1 MKGLQQF
8 ERDHR
13 EKSLARKGGAEDQNG
28 DDGDDAFRKMAMSFY
43 RDDRPVN
50 RSGAAK
56 ARVVDQPRRFAPLLT
71 RGLGRSNK
79 TLSKLSEMQRKRAKG
94 NGSLDV
100 VTNHTM

>member
-13 EKSLARKGGAEDQNG
+13 EKSLARKGGVAEDQNG

-50 RSGAAK
+50 RSGAEMTK
-56 ARVVDQPRRFAPLLT
+56 RVLSTNPA
-71 RGLGRSNK
+71 GLR
-79 TLSKLSEMQRKRAKG
+79 
-94 NGSLDV
+94 
-100 VTNHTM
+100 HC